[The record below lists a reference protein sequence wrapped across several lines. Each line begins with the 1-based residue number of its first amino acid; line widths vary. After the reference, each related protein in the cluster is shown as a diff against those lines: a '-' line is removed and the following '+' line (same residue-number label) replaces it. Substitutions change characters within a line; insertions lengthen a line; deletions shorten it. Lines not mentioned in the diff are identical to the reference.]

1 MQEAFLIVMFVVVI
15 LSAIIALIAFMGAGA
30 IYGQIGRGHLSMD
43 RENQQQARPAAD
55 RTPALSQVSS
65 RERDDE
71 IRQMLDA
78 RNRRR
83 ARRGQETVDIEDELQ
98 RLLRPTV
105 DDALRGEIRDLVIAR
120 NARRK
125 RQGKEPLD
133 VEAEVE
139 RQVREAGA
147 V

>member
-1 MQEAFLIVMFVVVI
+1 VQEAFLIVMFVTVI
-15 LSAIIALIAFMGAGA
+15 LSAVIAVIAFAGAGR

-43 RENQQQARPAAD
+43 REHSRKPAAD
-55 RTPALSQVSS
+55 RTPALSQVSTQ
-65 RERDDE
+65 ERDDE

-83 ARRGQETVDIEDELQ
+83 ARRGQETVDVEEELA
-98 RLLRPTV
+98 RLLRPAV
-105 DDALRGEIRDLVIAR
+105 DDALRGEIRDLVVAR
-120 NARRK
+120 NARRV

-139 RQVREAGA
+139 RQLREAGA